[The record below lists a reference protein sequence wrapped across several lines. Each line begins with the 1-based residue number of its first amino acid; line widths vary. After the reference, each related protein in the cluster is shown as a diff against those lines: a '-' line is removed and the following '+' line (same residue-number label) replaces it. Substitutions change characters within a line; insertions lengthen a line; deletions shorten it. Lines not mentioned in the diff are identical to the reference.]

1 MSPNPHRV
9 FISSSMGELAPE
21 RKVVHATLKGLELE
35 PFAFEKDAPA
45 SPLPAKEVWEIEL
58 KAADVCLVM
67 LYHKLG
73 AYTLDEINLARE
85 LEMPI
90 LLYVKVG
97 DPHPDDD
104 LAERRPLTNEVQD
117 YLDSVDHV
125 ETGLTPKWFEEAEEL
140 PHEVTKSFE
149 HLKRH
154 ASHRLRQRA
163 IDDAAPVHGK
173 SRVGQET
180 AHGTELAEEA
190 RVPVTMRPVELR
202 NKVDRFSTSFF
213 GRKKERRN
221 LLKLVGRQAFTP
233 IVGLDDMGRKAIVQ
247 KMAYEEFQE
256 EFPDGAGITPM
267 VSTDLGAPDEPA
279 PQTVAPSVA
288 ADEPV
293 DDILQAIWEAVYDA
307 EGITVE
313 ADRRRLDLKKLN
325 ALVALTDVELD
336 DGRVQELVN
345 ALENSKI
352 IATMPDGHAPIGR
365 PVKVAPMAEPGDLI
379 EMLVEEIDVEIDTA
393 MGELVAAKFAP
404 TGGLPQK
411 VGELIAEAFDEVDD
425 EAALATWLGAPGS

>member
-1 MSPNPHRV
+1 MLWLS
-9 FISSSMGELAPE
+9 
-21 RKVVHATLKGLELE
+21 
-35 PFAFEKDAPA
+35 PA
-45 SPLPAKEVWEIEL
+45 S
-58 KAADVCLVM
+58 
-67 LYHKLG
+67 
-73 AYTLDEINLARE
+73 RE
-85 LEMPI
+85 
-90 LLYVKVG
+90 G
-97 DPHPDDD
+97 
-104 LAERRPLTNEVQD
+104 
-117 YLDSVDHV
+117 S
-125 ETGLTPKWFEEAEEL
+125 G
-140 PHEVTKSFE
+140 
-149 HLKRH
+149 
-154 ASHRLRQRA
+154 
-163 IDDAAPVHGK
+163 
-173 SRVGQET
+173 
-180 AHGTELAEEA
+180 
-190 RVPVTMRPVELR
+190 
-202 NKVDRFSTSFF
+202 
-213 GRKKERRN
+213 
-221 LLKLVGRQAFTP
+221 
-233 IVGLDDMGRKAIVQ
+233 
-247 KMAYEEFQE
+247 
-256 EFPDGAGITPM
+256 
-267 VSTDLGAPDEPA
+267 PDESTAFLTLAAGTSIRPTA
-279 PQTVAPSVA
+279 VAPSVA